1 MKEQTLILIK
11 PDAVKKGLTG
21 EILSRFEDKGF
32 KITKLKMIRLS
43 EEDAKR
49 FYDVHVGK
57 PFFKDLVSFITSGP
71 VIATIIEGENAT
83 ETVRR
88 MIGPTNPKDAPKG
101 TIRGDFAT
109 SVTENAIHAS
119 DSHESFLREYKV
131 IFGSN
136 QDRFLNE

>member
-1 MKEQTLILIK
+1 MMKEQTLIIIK
-11 PDAVKKGLTG
+11 PDAVKRGLIG

-32 KITKLKMIRLS
+32 KIKKLEMTRLS
-43 EEDAKR
+43 EGDAKK
-49 FYDVHVGK
+49 FYDVHAGK
-57 PFFKDLVSFITSGP
+57 PFFNDLVSFIISGP
-71 VIATIIEGENAT
+71 IVATIIEGENAT

-119 DSHESFLREYKV
+119 DSQESFSREYKV

-136 QDRFLNE
+136 QD

>member
-1 MKEQTLILIK
+1 MMKDRTLILIK
-11 PDAVKKGLTG
+11 PDAVKKGLIG
-21 EILSRFEDKGF
+21 AILSRFEDKGF
-32 KITKLKMIRLS
+32 KITKLKIMRLS

-49 FYDVHVGK
+49 FYDIHMGK

-71 VIATIIEGENAT
+71 IVAAKIEGENAC
-83 ETVRR
+83 ETIRR

-109 SVTENAIHAS
+109 SITENAIHAS
-119 DSHESFLREYKV
+119 DSHESFLKEYKV

-136 QDRFLNE
+136 KD